1 MKIMDIES
9 KIMLGFLFAFIA
21 GIFIG
26 WYVTWQK
33 YHLEEEKRQAVEA
46 HIAKERIK
54 KLPMT
59 EREKFFNLINQLND
73 IDVNE
78 FRIVYGDDV
87 FVKNPST
94 KPTDGKFKWSWE
106 DAITLRLD
114 RIIELLE
121 RQPRIMPYSRPV
133 EPRQPLYDTKEIYCD
148 TAIRTEG
155 GEDEP
160 TQ

>member
-1 MKIMDIES
+1 MDIES

-33 YHLEEEKRQAVEA
+33 YHQEEEKRQAVAA
-46 HIAKERIK
+46 HIAREKIK

-59 EREKFFNLINQLND
+59 EREKFFDLINQLND
-73 IDVNE
+73 IDVKE

-87 FVKNPST
+87 FVMNPSN
-94 KPTDGKFKWSWE
+94 KPTDGKFKWSWD
-106 DAITLRLD
+106 DAISLRLD
-114 RIIELLE
+114 RITELLE
-121 RQPRIMPYSRPV
+121 RKTISVPFSQPVQPL
-133 EPRQPLYDTKEIYCD
+133 EPLYDTNKIYCD
-148 TAIRTEG
+148 TASTEG
-155 GEDEP
+155 GDDEP

>member
-1 MKIMDIES
+1 MDIES

-33 YHLEEEKRQAVEA
+33 YHQEEEKRQAVAA
-46 HIAKERIK
+46 HIAHEKIMK
-54 KLPMT
+54 PPMT
-59 EREKFFNLINQLND
+59 EREKFFDLISQLNY

-87 FVKNPST
+87 FVMNPSN

-121 RQPRIMPYSRPV
+121 RQPRIMPYSQPV
-133 EPRQPLYDTKEIYCD
+133 EPLQPLYDTNKIYCD
-148 TAIRTEG
+148 TSSTKG
-155 GEDEP
+155 GDDEP